1 MSDNTV
7 CCIYVYEVC
16 FTNLLVEHWFY
27 LPVVFNSL
35 HLIANKME
43 ELTRF
48 IHKLHYRTFDKIW
61 PHVQEKFP
69 QATEEQV
76 RAVIKGFVKDPPKLK
91 VKQYFNR
98 IFSDHPH
105 AWMMDLLDN
114 SGTTPEYNNKAE
126 VESEEMKKEYPIYW
140 IIFINVNTRYAA
152 AYPLY
157 HKDTAHVIEVLRQF
171 LSEHKCSSLTS
182 DKESAFIAKETS
194 TFLKQRNIS
203 QYIVLD
209 NNHTSLAII
218 DSFIRHLRDR
228 NITNEKS
235 KYQSHH
241 SKYRN
246 FSTKRMKQLLDIYN
260 NTIHSTTGLKPIDMQ
275 NDIKLERQYIA
286 YCLIHKQ
293 KKKSHDIPTNHFV
306 RVVLSKDIMKKRR
319 FKVSRECYKITGREG
334 YNYIISAADHTSTT
348 LPRHRLIDLGSTKP
362 DKYKLAD
369 TIPNALPSI
378 ESIISKNKTGG
389 LLVNYANDAGAK
401 EVRQVDLRRHHPQ
414 VMSKVEREFKTKQVK

>member
-1 MSDNTV
+1 MN
-7 CCIYVYEVC
+7 
-16 FTNLLVEHWFY
+16 
-27 LPVVFNSL
+27 
-35 HLIANKME
+35 

-61 PHVQEKFP
+61 PHVHEQFP
-69 QATEEQV
+69 QVTEDEV
-76 RAVIKGFVKDPPKLK
+76 HAIIKTFVKDPPKLK

-105 AWMMDLLDN
+105 AWMIDLLDN
-114 SGTTPEYNNKAE
+114 KGLTPEYNNKAE
-126 VESEEMKKEYPIYW
+126 VEAKDMTKEYPLYYLIC
-140 IIFINVNTRYAA
+140 ININTRYAV
-152 AYPLY
+152 AYPLNG
-157 HKDTAHVIEVLRQF
+157 KDVEHILPALEQF
-171 LSEHKCSSLTS
+171 LSEFKCSSLTS

-194 TFLKQRNIS
+194 KFLKQRNIS

-228 NITNEKS
+228 NITIEKS

-246 FSTKRMKQLLDIYN
+246 FSTKSMKQLLDIYN
-260 NTIHSTTGLKPIDMQ
+260 NTVHSTTGLKPIDMQ

-306 RVVLSKDIMKKRR
+306 RVVLSKDVMKKRR
-319 FKVSRECYKITGREG
+319 FKVSRECYVVTGREG
-334 YNYIISAADHTSTT
+334 YNYIISAADNTSTT

-369 TIPNALPSI
+369 TIPNALPRV
-378 ESIISKNKTGG
+378 ESIISENKTGG
-389 LLVNYANDAGAK
+389 LLVNFVNDAGAK
-401 EVRQVDLRRHHPQ
+401 EVRRVDLRRHHPQ
-414 VMSKVEREFKTKQVK
+414 VKSKVEREFKTKQVK